1 MITRKEFEKAQKRTL
16 KYFAKAGIVLS
27 EAEKESID
35 IIDVDLGDLDNIG
48 LQLVVYVNNE
58 RYCAKELVLFPR
70 QSCPEHYHPDIDGR
84 LGKQETFRCRW
95 GIVYLFVPGK
105 ETPNPHALPPKG
117 KEKYFTARHEIIL
130 KPGEQYTI
138 PPKTKH
144 WFQAG
149 DEGAVISEFSSMSVD
164 EKDVLTDPS
173 ARRETII
180 IDNA

>member
-1 MITRKEFEKAQKRTL
+1 MITRKDFEKARKRTL
-16 KYFAKAGIVLS
+16 EYFAKAGIVLS
-27 EAEKESID
+27 ESEKESID
-35 IIDVDLGDLDNIG
+35 IIDVGLGDLENIG

-70 QSCPEHYHPDIDGR
+70 QSCPEHFHPDVSGR
-84 LGKQETFRCRW
+84 LGKEETFRCRW
-95 GIVYLFVPGK
+95 GIVYLFVPGE
-105 ETPNPHALPPKG
+105 ETPNPHALSPKG
-117 KEKYFTARHEIIL
+117 KEQYFTSRHEIVL
-130 KPGEQYTI
+130 KPGQQYTI

-149 DEGAVISEFSSMSVD
+149 DEGAVISEFSSMSLD

-180 IDNA
+180 VD